1 VTFPDGGEALRQGS
15 IRKLRWATA
24 VPVGHG
30 PALVDIYLS
39 TSGPAGPW
47 APVALGIPD
56 SGAHEW
62 QVAGEISS
70 SCYLEVQVSAGGD
83 VAVAQSPSPF
93 DILASGTG
101 VVSWAADD
109 GLLRSHPNPATGRTR
124 LTWSRPTRSAGV
136 LSVYD
141 VRGRLVDRQRVER
154 GRDSLDWTPPA
165 RLPAGLYLIELRTGL
180 ERARGKLLLLGH
192 EAPR

>member
-1 VTFPDGGEALRQGS
+1 M
-15 IRKLRWATA
+15 
-24 VPVGHG
+24 
-30 PALVDIYLS
+30 
-39 TSGPAGPW
+39 
-47 APVALGIPD
+47 
-56 SGAHEW
+56 
-62 QVAGEISS
+62 
-70 SCYLEVQVSAGGD
+70 
-83 VAVAQSPSPF
+83 
-93 DILASGTG
+93 
-101 VVSWAADD
+101 
-109 GLLRSHPNPATGRTR
+109 
-124 LTWSRPTRSAGV
+124 